1 MISLSYG
8 LVTVSART
16 LTGKSRSNNEV
27 SLICSVVLPEELE
40 EQGGLPEELEAW

>member
-1 MISLSYG
+1 MISIFYG

-27 SLICSVVLPEELE
+27 SLICLVVLPEEQE
-40 EQGGLPEELEAW
+40 VQGELLEELEAW